1 MSNIIDFFPKN
12 YNPLPQQQEL
22 LSAIDKAFKSGKKF
36 VICSAPTGSGKS
48 FLSKTLSNQSNSPS
62 DLFVDLIKTHSAFDQ
77 DQFGSYVN

>member
-48 FLSKTLSNQSNSPS
+48 FLSKT
-62 DLFVDLIKTHSAFDQ
+62 
-77 DQFGSYVN
+77 